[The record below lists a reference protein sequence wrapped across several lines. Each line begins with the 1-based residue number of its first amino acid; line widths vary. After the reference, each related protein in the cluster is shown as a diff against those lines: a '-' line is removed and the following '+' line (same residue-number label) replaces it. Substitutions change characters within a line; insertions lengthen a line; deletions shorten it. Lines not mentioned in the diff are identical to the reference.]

1 MSKQWEKRRK
11 RLYDIIEVGS
21 DYDVYSRTYD
31 FVNASA
37 IILNIVASIM
47 YTFKEWR
54 EQYGLALL
62 FVIHVTVAFF
72 AVDYVLRIW
81 TAKFQFR
88 GEKEIRAI
96 GKYVVSTAGIIDL
109 ISFLPEYLP
118 FFFPSGGLHL
128 HCLR

>member
-54 EQYGLALL
+54 EQYGTTHKNLSIVPHQSLL
-62 FVIHVTVAFF
+62 
-72 AVDYVLRIW
+72 
-81 TAKFQFR
+81 
-88 GEKEIRAI
+88 
-96 GKYVVSTAGIIDL
+96 
-109 ISFLPEYLP
+109 
-118 FFFPSGGLHL
+118 
-128 HCLR
+128 